1 MTKEAQ
7 STDRLIESV
16 ETRPAES
23 RTRTDTLLLMLM
35 GVVILLMIANAG
47 LFLRMNQLQQKVLAA
62 LQPLQAMSS
71 KPQGL
76 ELGTQ
81 APDFVLP
88 DIEGHQV
95 SIRDFAGQKVL
106 LGFLSP
112 RCQACKG
119 LFPVL
124 VEFAKERK
132 EVRLVVVF
140 LGTEEEV
147 QRVVEKE
154 GFVFPVL
161 MGDEKMYKAYQVP
174 GTPFFYLLDER
185 GFIAN
190 KGGANTLEHLERL
203 IEVGER

>member
-1 MTKEAQ
+1 
-7 STDRLIESV
+7 
-16 ETRPAES
+16 
-23 RTRTDTLLLMLM
+23 MLM
-35 GVVILLMIANAG
+35 GVVILLMIANVG
-47 LFLRMNQLQQKVLAA
+47 LFLRMNQLQQEVLAA

-71 KPQGL
+71 RPQGL
-76 ELGTQ
+76 ELGTR

-112 RCQACKG
+112 RCPACVE

-124 VEFAKERK
+124 GAFATEQ
-132 EVRLVVVF
+132 EGVRLVVVF
-140 LGTEEEV
+140 LGPEEEV
-147 QRVVEKE
+147 QRVVEE
-154 GFVFPVL
+154 EELVFPVL
-161 MGDEKMYKAYQVP
+161 MGDEEMSKAYQVS

-190 KGGANTLEHLERL
+190 KGGANTLEHLENL
-203 IEVGER
+203 VEVGER